1 MGQIVIV
8 GAGAAGMMAAI
19 TAAKSGARVLLLEQK
34 DRVGK
39 KILSTGN
46 GRCNFTNTCQTPE
59 CYRSQNPEF
68 PWKVIQ
74 TFPVEQT
81 VSFFD
86 RLGVYAKDRNGYLYP
101 NSDQASS
108 VLDVLRMELT
118 RLKVDI
124 HTQERVL
131 EIKTRRPQVISKKHS
146 GKLSA
151 QDASKRFQIRTNQA
165 CYEAD
170 AVILTA
176 GSKAAPNTG
185 SDGSGYPLAQKLGH
199 RIIPVVPALVQLC
212 CKEAFYKIVSG
223 VRVHGRVSLWSG
235 RKMLAEDIG
244 ELQLTNYGISG
255 IPVFQVSR
263 YAAYTLLEKKPLLA
277 ELDFLPELSDQE
289 VTHLLKRRIRNHPEQ
304 TTEELFIGLFHK
316 KLAQVLVQ
324 ESRIARQITGKE
336 LNEKQILSLTEKIK
350 HFQTEVI
357 KTNSFEQAQICA
369 GGIDTREIQE
379 ATMESKHIAG
389 LYFAGEIVDV
399 DGICGGYN
407 LQWAWSSGYLAGRS
421 AAERKGL

>member
-1 MGQIVIV
+1 MRQIVIV

-19 TAAKSGARVLLLEQK
+19 AASKAGARVLLLEQK
-34 DRVGK
+34 DRIGK

-46 GRCNFTNTCQTPE
+46 GRCNFTNTYQTPE

-81 VSFFD
+81 ISFFD

-101 NSDQASS
+101 NSDQASA

-124 HTQERVL
+124 HTEEKVL
-131 EIKTRRPQVISKKHS
+131 EIKPS
-146 GKLSA
+146 GKG
-151 QDASKRFQIRTNQA
+151 ASRRFRIRTGQR

-199 RIIPVVPALVQLC
+199 RIVPVVPALVQLC
-212 CKEAFYKIVSG
+212 CKESFYKIISG
-223 VRVHGRVSLWSG
+223 VRVQGRVSIWSG
-235 RKMLAEDIG
+235 GKMLTEDSG

-263 YAAYTLLEKKPLLA
+263 YAAYALLDKKQVWA
-277 ELDFLPELSDQE
+277 ELDFLPRLTDQE
-289 VTHLLKRRIRNHPEQ
+289 VMRLLKRRIHNHPEQ
-304 TTEELFIGLFHK
+304 TAEELFIGLFHK

-324 ESRIARQITGKE
+324 ESRISRKTLGKE
-336 LNEKQILSLTEKIK
+336 LTEKQILMLIEKIK
-350 HFQTEVI
+350 HFKTEVI
-357 KTNSFEQAQICA
+357 KTNPFEQAQICA
-369 GGIDTREIQE
+369 GGVDTREIHS
-379 ATMESKHIAG
+379 ATMESKRISG

-407 LQWAWSSGYLAGRS
+407 LQWAWSSGYLAGQS
-421 AAERKGL
+421 AAERKNI